1 MPSKIILPIVIVAA
15 CTAADLWMFMQKD
28 PPQTIDKRPPSMLVD
43 VIRALAT
50 SERITVTAQGS
61 VTPRTQSPRVT
72 S

>member
-1 MPSKIILPIVIVAA
+1 
-15 CTAADLWMFMQKD
+15 
-28 PPQTIDKRPPSMLVD
+28 MLVD